1 MLVAVSC
8 RRDQIGGRQ
17 RHTSMTANE
26 LHQLRTLEGRRVG
39 VAIRGGQRL
48 DDCQLVSAGRGP
60 VATLWIFVDGT
71 DTFVP
76 VDDVL
81 DLWEAA

>member
-1 MLVAVSC
+1 
-8 RRDQIGGRQ
+8 
-17 RHTSMTANE
+17 MTAND

-39 VAIRGGQRL
+39 VAMRGGHRL
-48 DDCQLVSAGRGP
+48 DDCQLVSAGRGR
-60 VATLWIFVDGT
+60 VATLWFFVDGT

-76 VDDVL
+76 LEDVL